1 MMQRAL
7 LLAATLLAATP
18 AFAQDLGKDEAA
30 LKAHVQFL
38 ASDAMKGR
46 DTGSPEL
53 TIAEQYVAAQMLAA
67 GLKPAGADGGWLQP
81 VPLIA

>member
-1 MMQRAL
+1 M
-7 LLAATLLAATP
+7 LLAASSVAVP
-18 AFAQDLGKDEAA
+18 AFAQDLGTGAAA

-53 TIAEQYVAAQMLAA
+53 AIAEQYVAAQMLAA
-67 GLKPAGADGGWLQP
+67 G
-81 VPLIA
+81 